1 MNDLD
6 FVRSLRADLPD
17 PSAEQLAAGRER
29 LLGTIVA
36 WSRPRRGPRLPRP
49 RILLATAAAIL
60 ALVVVITLPRRGGG
74 EPAVAPAGR
83 LSLAAQVLRRAAAT
97 QAARPAAEPAPG
109 QWIYQHTVDQSI
121 GEPAQSSSSWERF
134 DGRQTASIISG
145 RLVIYHEKTAGGR
158 PGTPLENYLADPTPQ
173 TTYEFL
179 ASLPADPRALLA
191 QIEAA
196 TRDGAYDSGGLPLF
210 AVVPT
215 TTTAQRQFQFIAQ
228 LLWQDTQSGVV
239 SGASTI
245 YQALATLPGVV
256 AESGVTDALGR
267 PAIGISDD
275 AGAFQ
280 ILLSPQTYQVLGI
293 RSVSTGS
300 APHLPGGG
308 TAPKG
313 TVVQSF
319 ATADTFVAAPGD
331 R

>member
-6 FVRSLRADLPD
+6 FVRGLRADLPD

-29 LLGTIVA
+29 LLATIA
-36 WSRPRRGPRLPRP
+36 ARSRRRPRPRLPRP
-49 RILLATAAAIL
+49 RMVLAATAVIV
-60 ALVVVITLPRRGGG
+60 ALVVVITLPRHGAG
-74 EPAVAPAGR
+74 APAAVPTER
-83 LSLAAQVLRRAAAT
+83 LSLAAQVLHRAAT
-97 QAARPAAEPAPG
+97 VQAAHPPAEPAPG

-121 GEPAQSSSSWERF
+121 GEPAQSSVNWERF
-134 DGRQTASIISG
+134 DGRQTASVVGG
-145 RLVIYHEKTAGGR
+145 RVVIYHEKGPGGQ
-158 PGTPLENYLADPTPQ
+158 PGTPLEDYLADPTPE

-179 ASLPADPRALLA
+179 ASLPPDPQALLA
-191 QIEAA
+191 QVDTAIRNA
-196 TRDGAYDSGGLPLF
+196 GYDPNGLPLF
-210 AVVPT
+210 DVVPT
-215 TTTAQRQFQFIAQ
+215 TTTAQREFQFIAQ
-228 LLWQDTQSGVV
+228 LLWQDTQSGLV
-239 SGASTI
+239 SGAGSV
-245 YQALATLPGVV
+245 YEALATLPGVV
-256 AESGVTDALGR
+256 AEPAVTDALGR

-275 AGAFQ
+275 GGSFQ

-319 ATADTFVAAPGD
+319 AAADTFVAAPGD